1 MGMLQFNDI
10 LARVS
15 EIELLVAQTQPQA
28 QTTPTVAPTTSFAQ
42 ALAAAT
48 DGTMSY
54 QTVGATPVPT
64 EGDANV
70 LTAALTQV
78 GASEQPPGSNDG
90 PQIATYRTAV
100 AGAQAGEPW
109 CAYFASW
116 AAQQAGTPLGFDG
129 EGLGSVAQIT
139 SWAQQTGRYLPAG
152 SVPQPGDLILF
163 GDQHVGIV
171 QAVNADGSID
181 TVEGNYDN
189 AVTQVHRMPGEA
201 TGFVRL

>member
-1 MGMLQFNDI
+1 MGMFQFSDV

-15 EIELLVAQTQPQA
+15 QIESLVAQTAPQPQ
-28 QTTPTVAPTTSFAQ
+28 TVPTVAPTTSFAQ
-42 ALAAAT
+42 TLAAAT
-48 DGTMSY
+48 DGTMNY
-54 QTVGATPVPT
+54 NTIPT
-64 EGDANV
+64 TAGNSNV
-70 LTAALTQV
+70 LAAAETQV
-78 GASEQPPGSNDG
+78 GASEYPPGSNDG

-100 AGAQAGEPW
+100 AGAAAGEPW

-116 AAQQAGTPLGFDG
+116 AAAQAGTPLGFNG

-152 SVPQPGDLILF
+152 SVPQAGDLILF

-171 QAVNADGSID
+171 ESVNADGSIN
-181 TVEGNYDN
+181 TVEGNYEN
-189 AVTQVHRMPGEA
+189 AVTRVHRMPGEA

>member
-1 MGMLQFNDI
+1 MGMFQFSDV

-15 EIELLVAQTQPQA
+15 EIQSLVAQTVPQA
-28 QTTPTVAPTTSFAQ
+28 EQTTATVAPTTSFAQ
-42 ALAAAT
+42 TLAAVT
-48 DGTMSY
+48 DGTMNFN
-54 QTVGATPVPT
+54 TVPSTGT
-64 EGDANV
+64 GNSNV
-70 LTAALTQV
+70 LAAAETQV

-100 AGAQAGEPW
+100 AGAAAGEPW

-116 AAQQAGTPLGFDG
+116 AAAQAGTPLGTSG

-152 SVPQPGDLILF
+152 SAPQPGDLILF
-163 GDQHVGIV
+163 GDRHVGV
-171 QAVNADGSID
+171 VESVDPDGSIN
-181 TVEGNYDN
+181 TVEGNYEN
-189 AVTQVHRMPGEA
+189 AVTRVHRMPGEA

>member
-1 MGMLQFNDI
+1 MLPYSDI

-15 EIELLVAQTQPQA
+15 EIQSLVAQTVPQPVQI
-28 QTTPTVAPTTSFAQ
+28 PTVAPTTSFAQ
-42 ALAAAT
+42 TLAAAT
-48 DGTMSY
+48 DGTMTY
-54 QTVGATPVPT
+54 NATPLVT
-64 EGDANV
+64 SGTGNSNV
-70 LTAALTQV
+70 LAAAETQV

-100 AGAQAGEPW
+100 AGAQPGEPW

-116 AAQQAGTPLGFDG
+116 SAAQAGTPLGFNG

-163 GDQHVGIV
+163 GDEHVGVV
-171 QAVNADGSID
+171 QSVNSDGSIN
-181 TVEGNYDN
+181 TVEGNYEN